1 MKDRRNRF
9 GVAILNLVV
18 MLTMFMPEEISASST
33 QLAIQETNSTQDTSP
48 TQVDNATDMRI
59 NEVMFYPELGGYEWV
74 ELKNAGLS
82 PMNIAGWGLTD
93 EDGNWYKFPQAL
105 PDVPADDFVV
115 IIFVPI
121 VLIYQGWS

>member
-1 MKDRRNRF
+1 MIDRRNRF

-33 QLAIQETNSTQDTSP
+33 QLASQETNSTQDTSP

-105 PDVPADDFVV
+105 PDVPAGDFVV